1 MSRYF
6 LFLLINVV
14 FIFLVASTY
23 WQLVRDLASSPAKG
37 IEKLADALAAGK
49 ARHFFVSYV
58 ILQGARAVYFGITPG
73 PHSSAI
79 GIGLMPLQLLN
90 LGILIPR
97 MIYRL
102 FITRT
107 PRGQSYIL

>member
-1 MSRYF
+1 MRPRYF

-37 IEKLADALAAGK
+37 LEKLAQALNAGN

-58 ILQGARAVYFGITPG
+58 ILQGTYFHVAHLIPELTGVG
-73 PHSSAI
+73 HSFRSDALAAAQSWHSHSSDVF
-79 GIGLMPLQLLN
+79 PYVHH
-90 LGILIPR
+90 PDSSR
-97 MIYRL
+97 
-102 FITRT
+102 
-107 PRGQSYIL
+107 

>member
-1 MSRYF
+1 MFVLLKQANDLLLSDRYF

-37 IEKLADALAAGK
+37 IEKLAQALNSGN

-58 ILQGARAVYFGITPG
+58 ILQGLSM
-73 PHSSAI
+73 SSF
-79 GIGLMPLQLLN
+79 L
-90 LGILIPR
+90 R
-97 MIYRL
+97 
-102 FITRT
+102 
-107 PRGQSYIL
+107 

>member
-1 MSRYF
+1 MHFDPYSEPPRYRYF
-6 LFLLINVV
+6 LFLLMNVV

-58 ILQGARAVYFGITPG
+58 ILQGK
-73 PHSSAI
+73 
-79 GIGLMPLQLLN
+79 
-90 LGILIPR
+90 IP
-97 MIYRL
+97 
-102 FITRT
+102 
-107 PRGQSYIL
+107 